1 MKSAHS
7 LINEIT
13 IGYAKYCQAR
23 LILHCSRGILSP
35 DACLRSLELGHSPA
49 QSCEIRQAAHMTHF
63 ELRHWNSLASAI
75 SAEIATARCH
85 HWFHFLFRKT

>member
-13 IGYAKYCQAR
+13 IGYAKYCQHR

-35 DACLRSLELGHSPA
+35 DACLRSL
-49 QSCEIRQAAHMTHF
+49 
-63 ELRHWNSLASAI
+63 
-75 SAEIATARCH
+75 
-85 HWFHFLFRKT
+85 